1 MACKRAGIGINL
13 YNGLKHSF
21 GCQRIEQGFN
31 KADLKEVFGHR
42 DMRSVD
48 RYAKYELSRVGE
60 IMKGKVC
67 ANLVQTK
74 SEVSN
79 YAKQ

>member
-1 MACKRAGIGINL
+1 M
-13 YNGLKHSF
+13 KHSF

-31 KADLKEVFGHR
+31 KSDLKEVFGHR

-48 RYAKYELSRVGE
+48 RYAKYQMGRAGE

-67 ANLVQTK
+67 ANLVQK
-74 SEVSN
+74 KDEVSN
-79 YAKQ
+79 YGKY